1 MAPLSAVPLKHKLTL
16 IVMATSMAALLLVG
30 ACFLIYELVTTP
42 QAVARNLSSLASVIA
57 SSSTAALVFDD
68 QNAVQET
75 LNGLRAT
82 PNITTAFIYRENGS
96 PYAGYWRDGTKASPP
111 QCLRDSPPYRHVG
124 QYVEICQ
131 KIELRGKTIGTI
143 ALRSDLSEAYAR
155 LQNYAT
161 IVGLAFLASLLVGLL
176 ISWGVQRL
184 VSSPILDLAKVARRV
199 SQEQNYALRAQT
211 ENRDEIGELFDRFNE
226 MLRQIE
232 QRNIELKDAQTEL
245 QKHVTELQH
254 EVVERRRAEE
264 TLAGITIELQR
275 SNAELEQFAYV
286 ASHDLQEPLR
296 LITGYSQLLAKRYH
310 GRLDDTASEYI
321 DFAVDGAKRM
331 QELITD
337 LLIYSRVGTRGK
349 PYEAVDCELILVATL
364 RSLTVAAEE
373 SSAKITH
380 DPLPVIWGDAGQIG
394 QLFQNLIGNSIKYCN
409 TRAPEIH
416 VSCQRD
422 GDYWRFA
429 VRDNGIGIDP
439 RYADRVFVIFQ
450 RLHSKDEYPGTGIG
464 LALCKKIIERH
475 GGRIWLESQPGQ
487 GSIFYFTIPV
497 VKPLSVPVPL

>member
-30 ACFLIYELVTTP
+30 GCFLIYELITTP

-57 SSSTAALVFDD
+57 NNSTTALAFDD
-68 QNAVQET
+68 QDAAQET
-75 LNGLRAT
+75 LSGLRT
-82 PNITTAFIYRENGS
+82 MSNITTAIIYRNDGN
-96 PYAGYWRDGTKASPP
+96 PFAGYWRDGSKASPP
-111 QCLRDSPPYRHVG
+111 PCLRDSPTYRHDG
-124 QYVEICQ
+124 QYVEICR
-131 KIELRGKTIGTI
+131 KIEFRGETVGTI
-143 ALRSDLSEAYAR
+143 ALRSDLREAYAR
-155 LQNYAT
+155 LRNYAQ
-161 IVGLAFLASLLVGLL
+161 IVGLAFLASLLVGLV
-176 ISWGVQRL
+176 ISWGLQRL
-184 VSSPILDLAKVARRV
+184 VSAPILDLAKVARQV
-199 SQEQNYALRAQT
+199 SQEQNYGIRAQT
-211 ENRDEIGELFDRFNE
+211 KNRDEIGDLVDGFNE

-232 QRNIELKDAQTEL
+232 RRNSELKAAQTEL
-245 QKHVTELQH
+245 QKHVIELQH

-296 LITGYSQLLAKRYH
+296 LITGYSQLLAKRY
-310 GRLDDTASEYI
+310 GGKLDDTASEYI

-349 PYEAVDCELILVATL
+349 PYGAADCELILATTL

-373 SSAKITH
+373 SSAKISH
-380 DPLPVIWGDAGQIG
+380 DPLPVVWGDAGQIG
-394 QLFQNLIGNSIKYCN
+394 QLFQNLIGNSIKYRD
-409 TRAPEIH
+409 TRVPEIH
-416 VSCQRD
+416 VSCQRK

-439 RYADRVFVIFQ
+439 CYADRVFVIFQ

-497 VKPLSVPVPL
+497 VEALSPPVPL